1 MEYIFSLERHTP
13 FVNGILRILL
23 MLKQINTLLEP
34 EQIDDI
40 VSWARTC
47 KTILKICTKEC
58 ETRLLVLLSKLNPNN
73 TNLVLYKNHLRKWY
87 LCKNS
92 STPLRWTLSLLLRW
106 IVSLL
111 LRSPFQKRTWVILP
125 SCEFRENNITISYV
139 KCRTLW
145 LHNITNEE
153 LLSQTPNNEIHT
165 LTLCDC
171 PCLISFLSIS
181 DAFPSL
187 IKLKLIRT
195 RLAEKT
201 PIRPSKFKLLTLSII
216 ECDIT
221 SFELNEYMS
230 WFKLQKLK
238 WKNNIDD
245 IYTPILITESVNYV
259 SITHTDQKPLFIY
272 TPRCGK
278 EVFFK

>member
-13 FVNGILRILL
+13 FVNGVLGILL
-23 MLKQINTLLEP
+23 ELKQEP
-34 EQIDDI
+34 KQIDTI

-58 ETRLLVLLSKLNPNN
+58 EDRLLTLLSKSSPNN
-73 TNLVLYKNHLRKWY
+73 RNLVLYKNLLQKWY
-87 LCKNS
+87 LFMNS
-92 STPLRWTLSLLLRW
+92 PTPLRCTVSSLLRCPVEKK
-106 IVSLL
+106 I
-111 LRSPFQKRTWVILP
+111 RVILP
-125 SCEFRENNITISYV
+125 FCEFIVHNTTISYL

-145 LHNITNEE
+145 LHNISNEE

-165 LTLCDC
+165 LTLRGC
-171 PCLISFLSIS
+171 PRTISFLSILV
-181 DAFPSL
+181 AFPSL

-195 RLAEKT
+195 KLTESIS
-201 PIRPSKFKLLTLSII
+201 IRPPKFKLVTLSII

-221 SFELNEYMS
+221 SFDLNNCML
-230 WFKLQKLK
+230 WFEFQKLK
-238 WKNNIDD
+238 WKNNICEN
-245 IYTPILITESVNYV
+245 IYTPILITKSINYV

-278 EVFFK
+278 EVFFE